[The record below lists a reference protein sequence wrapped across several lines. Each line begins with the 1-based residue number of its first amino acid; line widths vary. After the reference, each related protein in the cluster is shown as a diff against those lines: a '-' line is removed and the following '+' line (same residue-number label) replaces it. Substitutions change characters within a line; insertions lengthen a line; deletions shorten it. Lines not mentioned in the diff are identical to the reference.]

1 MAETKDFISDE
12 YPLTITDILERAKEE
27 YGINNYYYDD
37 DYDVKEDMNMTR
49 HIQRYMN
56 DNKKP
61 YVLVKGKGKAR
72 YYAWEDVEEYFN
84 DVKVERY
91 YRNIAGKDSTYT
103 TNKEI
108 QLEQEQEFESFRKE
122 RLKLLEKA
130 GLTEDDGNFLDV
142 DRFGLKEYVTVDELV
157 ILKKKG
163 MHLRADL
170 SDEDKETLTLY
181 ETFQRQSESEEQ
193 EIERLFQQT
202 KLEIMITALFNERFS
217 LNEERL
223 MKDIK
228 NYVHGGEYSVMQSI
242 NKKPLNK
249 QTSEVRR
256 SYLRLKKKKGYYQ
269 RKRKQ

>member
-1 MAETKDFISDE
+1 MTEIKDFISDE

-27 YGINNYYYDD
+27 YGIVTDFYDPA
-37 DYDVKEDMNMTR
+37 NIR
-49 HIQRYMN
+49 HIQRYMSEN
-56 DNKKP
+56 NKP
-61 YVLVKGKGKAR
+61 YVLVKGKGKTR
-72 YYAWEDVEEYFN
+72 YYRWCDVDAYFN
-84 DVKVERY
+84 DCKVERY
-91 YRNIAGKDSTYT
+91 YRKVAGKDLTYK

-108 QLEQEQEFESFRKE
+108 QFEQEQEFEAFREE
-122 RLKLLEKA
+122 RRKLLKKA

-142 DRFGLKEYVTVDELV
+142 DRFGLKEYVTADELV

-181 ETFQRQSESEEQ
+181 ETFLRQSESEER

-202 KLEIMITALFNERFS
+202 KLEIMVTALFNERFS

-228 NYVHGGEYSVMQSI
+228 NYVRGGEYSAMQSI
-242 NKKPLNK
+242 DKKPVGS
-249 QTSEVRR
+249 QTMEVRR
-256 SYLRLKKKKGYYQ
+256 SYLRLKKKKGYVQ
-269 RKRKQ
+269 RNQKQ